1 MRTRRAEP
9 KRLNTN
15 AIYSTWWRIWAKPA
29 HQYHTKHA
37 TVSDILGFTVFQTVQ
52 AYTALRVIVLEN
64 ERRFFMHFRCYLTDS
79 KFYMQNYIPSV
90 TKFSTT
96 GLAASPGLV
105 RLLSLLQLGR
115 LLYSSARRIK
125 LWRFSTIFL
134 YFVSPD
140 VWCKRTLFF
149 LYIRDP
155 GSQRMQ
161 TNRNNYDHHMFR
173 TINKRIIRTKCYK

>member
-1 MRTRRAEP
+1 MWTRRAEP
-9 KRLNTN
+9 KRLKTN
-15 AIYSTWWRIWAKPA
+15 EIYSTWWRIWAKPA

-52 AYTALRVIVLEN
+52 AYTALRVIVPEN
-64 ERRFFMHFRCYLTDS
+64 ERRFSMHLRCYLTDS
-79 KFYMQNYIPSV
+79 KLYMQNYIPSV

-125 LWRFSTIFL
+125 FNDFQRFSCISCLRMCGANGHCFSYIFEIL
-134 YFVSPD
+134 D
-140 VWCKRTLFF
+140 CNACKLIETV
-149 LYIRDP
+149 
-155 GSQRMQ
+155 M
-161 TNRNNYDHHMFR
+161 
-173 TINKRIIRTKCYK
+173 IIICFET